1 MASNPPRYR
10 QSHDLAFF
18 FHQPLVE
25 FSSAASSP
33 FSCSPYCS
41 LHYYHSTP
49 ALLLNSFAEAGVFQR
64 LSGAGV
70 TKAEG
75 VGDDGVE
82 PAKTPSPSIPISF
95 PAGDSSS
102 RGELLCMLPQAR
114 PPHARVCMAQR
125 RDDATFFSGEER
137 GRWRG
142 PVEDS
147 GVLRRGTVA
156 TASDSAPHSTP
167 PSFLQPHH
175 STRHK
180 ASRNCRGVSAS
191 CASRS
196 RVASRSLSR
205 PLLTWELN
213 CCQTL

>member
-1 MASNPPRYR
+1 M
-10 QSHDLAFF
+10 
-18 FHQPLVE
+18 E
-25 FSSAASSP
+25 FSADAFSP
-33 FSCSPYCS
+33 FSFLQSCS
-41 LHYYHSTP
+41 LHYSHSTP
-49 ALLLNSFAEAGVFQR
+49 AFLLNSFAEAGVFQR

-75 VGDDGVE
+75 VGNNGVE
-82 PAKTPSPSIPISF
+82 PTKMPSPSIPISF

-114 PPHARVCMAQR
+114 PPHARVGMARR
-125 RDDATFFSGEER
+125 RDDATFFF
-137 GRWRG
+137 WR
-142 PVEDS
+142 S
-147 GVLRRGTVA
+147 RTVA
-156 TASDSAPHSTP
+156 RTCGGQRRPATGDRGDSLDSAPHSTP

-175 STRHK
+175 STRHE
-180 ASRNCRGVSAS
+180 ASRICRGVSAS

-205 PLLTWELN
+205 PLLTWKLN